1 MFTIDYKNGW
11 SGVLKATICLVLG
24 LVIIFG
30 RGGDSFLALL
40 LGVVLAYYG
49 ITRLLSSIS
58 FRQKAKEYDIKFEKS
73 SGARKDSMKI
83 NKDYID
89 SAREVDYEK
98 E

>member
-11 SGVLKATICLVLG
+11 SGVLKAVICLILG

-40 LGVVLAYYG
+40 LGVVLTYYG

-58 FRQKAKEYDIKFEKS
+58 IRQKAKQYDIKFDKT
-73 SGARKDSMKI
+73 SGTRNESMKI